1 MKDFNEKWYTIGTI
15 VGVFAGITIGWFMF
29 T

>member
-1 MKDFNEKWYTIGTI
+1 MIFFNSREFIIGSI

-29 T
+29 G